1 MSRHCMTMWPILVM
15 RNGMPWGRVIAL
27 SRCGSNA
34 LAMNCSIAKRRRA
47 VPAEDNL
54 AEPALSC
61 ESLPR
66 LESEHRL
73 QHAKR
78 GDEDAGGLLLAQRP
92 AAEPGAGRRH
102 PRRRAWHAADDV
114 RTLGGGGTRTTKPAP
129 LDCPRPA
136 RRAGVSRWSN
146 SWLR

>member
-34 LAMNCSIAKRRRA
+34 LAMNCSIAKLRRA

-78 GDEDAGGLLLAQRP
+78 GDEDAGRLLLAQRP
-92 AAEPGAGRRH
+92 AAPALAQCPILDRPIAAEDVPDAGPGGRRD
-102 PRRRAWHAADDV
+102 AAD
-114 RTLGGGGTRTTKPAP
+114 RLERAPPAA
-129 LDCPRPA
+129 L
-136 RRAGVSRWSN
+136 S
-146 SWLR
+146 